1 MALAYYY
8 DAQIRRY
15 LLQLERIFGNFQ
27 IFVGTDRK
35 GAERFLRVPAVYGD
49 SDRMAQH
56 LKRNNSENTLTPVPF
71 ISFYITDVAIG
82 NERRQNPNFVGTVQ
96 VSERNFDKDLNEYT
110 EEAGKK
116 FTVKRF
122 MPVPL
127 DLRITV
133 DIWSTKTD
141 HLLQLFEQIT
151 ILFNPDINLQ
161 TSTNPIDWTMLTTLE
176 IESVGWSSQGGVP
189 EGIDEQLN
197 ITSLQFKLPIWLS
210 PPAKVNRQKLIH
222 TIIQDIS
229 AINLTTTDTFN
240 TKGAFANI
248 LGVDEKGRTSL
259 DIFFS
264 DQQFELLDRQIIT
277 PGNHFIRVEGSTL
290 TLLGPDQDENDPD
303 GDLWNWRD
311 LLDKFGE
318 VQDGISRIL
327 LRPATDIE
335 DTSFDFIGRIT
346 IDTVNVNKL
355 TWGLDLE
362 TLPVDTVIS
371 VDAII
376 DPQRNEPG
384 ADLPIAIAGQR
395 YIIAND
401 IELSNE
407 EKIVANE
414 AEVGDFNS
422 PTKAWGNLIARMD
435 DIIEYNGVIWSVS
448 FDASVETA
456 TKHTTNNFTGKKLEF
471 TLDRGWI
478 QVPDGVWSPGF
489 WRIQI

>member
-15 LLQLERIFGNFQ
+15 LIQLERIFGNFQ
-27 IFVGTDRK
+27 IKVGTDRN

-71 ISFYITDVAIG
+71 ISFYITDIAIG
-82 NERRQNPNFVGTVQ
+82 NDRRQNPNFVGNVHI
-96 VSERNFDKDLNEYT
+96 SERNFDMDTNEYT

-116 FTVKRF
+116 YTVKRF

-127 DLRITV
+127 DLRITI
-133 DIWSTKTD
+133 DIWSTKSD
-141 HLLQLFEQIT
+141 HLFQLFEQIA

-161 TSTNPIDWTMLTTLE
+161 TSTNPVDWTQITTLE
-176 IESVGWSSQGGVP
+176 IESVGWSTQGGVP

-197 ITSLQFKLPIWLS
+197 ITSMQFKLPIWLN

-222 TIIQDIS
+222 TIVQDIT
-229 AINLTTTDTFN
+229 AVNLTLVDPFSTV
-240 TKGAFANI
+240 GAFENM
-248 LGVDEKGRTSL
+248 LGVDAEGRTSL

-264 DQQFELLDRQIIT
+264 NDQFELLDRQITT
-277 PGNHFIRVEGSTL
+277 PGQHFIRIDGSTL
-290 TLLGPDQDENDPD
+290 TLLGPDQDELDDEGN
-303 GDLWNWRD
+303 LWNWLD
-311 LLDKFGE
+311 LLDKFGQ

-327 LRPATDIE
+327 LRPTADIE

-346 IDTVNVNKL
+346 VDPANVNQL
-355 TWGLDLE
+355 TWALDLE

-371 VDAII
+371 VDAVI
-376 DPQRNEPG
+376 DPQVHSPG
-384 ADLPIAIAGQR
+384 DDLPIAQAGQR
-395 YIIAND
+395 YIVANA

-407 EKIVANE
+407 EKIIENE

-422 PTKAWGNLIARMD
+422 PTATWGNLIARMD
-435 DIIEYNGVIWSVS
+435 DIIEYNGVVWTVS
-448 FDASVETA
+448 FDASLETG
-456 TKHTTNNFTGKKLEF
+456 TQHTTNNFTGKKLEF